1 MNFFEN
7 CNYSCLWRSAFT
19 QKHAFSN
26 IWKYFRP
33 SALTLW
39 WPQVTS
45 VSNKH
50 CWGHS
55 SMLWCL
61 VAQAPPKSLF
71 CRLEV
76 SLSNNVWRYT
86 CLKFELFS
94 PKKCIWKPLG
104 GQRVINPLSANPTKW
119 SNTLTQFID
128 NCRQTVWVSLTILW
142 YWRLKG

>member
-104 GQRVINPLSANPTKW
+104 GQRVNWN
-119 SNTLTQFID
+119 
-128 NCRQTVWVSLTILW
+128 SLNMMLFVISLEMDQILIRNMKLVRFW
-142 YWRLKG
+142 HI